1 MHAVKL
7 RSINSAVGVEDAP
20 HGPTSPDHPVVI
32 MSDTVFPQRYTL
44 VREQLK
50 SSPRKWLVT
59 GAAGFIGSNL
69 VQELLGLG
77 QTVVGLDNFATG
89 YQSNLDDAVA
99 GSQGSGSFKFIEG
112 DTRDLDA
119 CRAACEGADVVL
131 HQAALASV
139 PRSIADPVSSSQVNV
154 EGFLDVLVAARD
166 AGITRVVYASSSSVY
181 GDARTIPQ
189 VEDNTG
195 RVLSPYAATKAT
207 NELYA
212 AVFQK
217 TYGVETVGLRYF
229 NVFGRRQ
236 DPNGAY
242 AAVIP
247 RWVANLLSDAPCEI
261 FGDGET
267 SRDFCYVANAV
278 QANILAATAVDP
290 EATGGAYNVACGD
303 ETSLNDLFTMIRDGL
318 AKYQPSVASAE
329 ASHSP
334 PRQGDIRRSLAD
346 INKARRLLGYEPSHR
361 APEGLAHALEWYAT
375 KMAVAR

>member
-1 MHAVKL
+1 MPE
-7 RSINSAVGVEDAP
+7 NS
-20 HGPTSPDHPVVI
+20 
-32 MSDTVFPQRYTL
+32 FPKRYVQ
-44 VREQLK
+44 VREQLRA
-50 SSPRKWLVT
+50 SPRAWLVT

-69 VQELLGLG
+69 VQELLSLG
-77 QTVVGLDNFATG
+77 QTVVGLDNFSTG

-99 GSQGSGSFKFIEG
+99 GSDEHGGSFRFIEG
-112 DTRDLDA
+112 DIRDLDA
-119 CRAACEGADVVL
+119 CHAACEGVDLVL

-166 AGITRVVYASSSSVY
+166 AGAKRVVYASSSSVY

-195 RVLSPYAATKAT
+195 NVLSPYAATKAT

-247 RWVANLLSDAPCEI
+247 RWVANLLADAPCEI

-278 QANILAATAVDP
+278 QANILAATAEDSA
-290 EATGGAYNVACGD
+290 ATGGAYNVACGQ
-303 ETSLNDLFTMIRDGL
+303 ETSLNDLFMMIRDGL
-318 AKYQPSVASAE
+318 SKYQPSVAGAE
-329 ASHSP
+329 AIHSP

-346 INKARRLLGYEPSHR
+346 VSKARRLLGYEPSHR
-361 APEGLAHALEWYAT
+361 VKDGLAQALEWYAT
-375 KMAVAR
+375 KAMVGR

>member
-1 MHAVKL
+1 MAFVPKPQARLHVVSHIMPNQL
-7 RSINSAVGVEDAP
+7 PVSYPDAL
-20 HGPTSPDHPVVI
+20 SRIKKNPV
-32 MSDTVFPQRYTL
+32 M
-44 VREQLK
+44 
-50 SSPRKWLVT
+50 WLVT

-77 QTVVGLDNFATG
+77 QTVVGLDNFSTG
-89 YQSNLDDAVA
+89 YQHNLDDAVGGSA
-99 GSQGSGSFKFIEG
+99 GSSGSFRFIEG
-112 DTRDLDA
+112 DIRDLET
-119 CRAACEGADVVL
+119 CRRACEGVDLIL

-139 PRSIADPVSSSQVNV
+139 PRSIADPISSSQVNV
-154 EGFLDVLVAARD
+154 EGFLNVLVAARD
-166 AGITRVVYASSSSVY
+166 AGVKRVVYASSSSVY

-207 NELYA
+207 NEVYA

-217 TYGVETVGLRYF
+217 NYGVQTVGLRYF

-247 RWVANLLSDAPCEI
+247 RWVANLLSDSPCEI

-278 QANILAATAVDP
+278 QANILAATTADP
-290 EATGGAYNVACGD
+290 DATGGAYNVACGE
-303 ETSLNDLFTMIRDGL
+303 ETSLNSLFGMIRDGL
-318 AKYQPSVASAE
+318 AKFQPSVKSAE
-329 ASHSP
+329 ATHSP
-334 PRQGDIRRSLAD
+334 ARQGDIRRSLAD
-346 INKARRLLGYEPSHR
+346 IGKARRLLGYEPSHR
-361 APEGLAHALEWYAT
+361 VTDGLAEALEWYAT
-375 KMAVAR
+375 RAAVVRGA